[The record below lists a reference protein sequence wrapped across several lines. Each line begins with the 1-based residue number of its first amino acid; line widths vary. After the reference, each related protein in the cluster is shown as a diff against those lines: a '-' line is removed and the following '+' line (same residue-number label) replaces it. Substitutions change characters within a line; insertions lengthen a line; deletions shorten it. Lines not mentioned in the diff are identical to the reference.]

1 MQTTIRILT
10 SLAVLFSLSGSR
22 LAQEAKTA
30 SPKTNESAS
39 IDAYVKQVDGFRKRN
54 DERRRLFG
62 NVGNEQDDWREFK
75 GKVAKGQTQPE
86 DLNEAAYV
94 WTRRGKI
101 LAVGFEFQSDSRDWG
116 HFVTHYFRE
125 NGTLAKI
132 HARLNTFYGDVT
144 RIRDQYYS
152 SNGKLLRTITRYR
165 DIQTQ
170 KPKKQP
176 NFQDEPIPIYLSVRR
191 LPFYKLL

>member
-10 SLAVLFSLSGSR
+10 TFAVLFSLSGLR
-22 LAQEAKTA
+22 IAQEAKTA
-30 SPKTNESAS
+30 SPKTAELAS
-39 IDAYVKQVDGFRKRN
+39 TNAYVKQVDWFRKSN
-54 DERRRLFG
+54 NKRRRLFG
-62 NVGNEQDDWREFK
+62 NVGNEKDDWREFK

-94 WTRRGKI
+94 WTRRGKVV
-101 LAVGFEFQSDSRDWG
+101 AVGFEFQSDSRDWG

-125 NGTLAKI
+125 DGTLAKI

-152 SNGKLLRTITRYR
+152 SNGKLLRTITRYG

-170 KPKKQP
+170 KPKKHP
-176 NFQDEPIPIYLSVRR
+176 NF
-191 LPFYKLL
+191 